1 MANFETVIVETDLLI
16 LGGGMAAC
24 GAAVEAA
31 YWAKQNGLKV
41 TLVDKAAVDRSG
53 AVAMGLS
60 AINQYVGLK
69 DGTNTL
75 KDYVDYVRND
85 LMGVTRE
92 DLVANIARHVDSTV
106 HLFEKWGLPI
116 WKDEKGKYVH
126 EGRWQLMING
136 ESYKVIVAEA
146 AKNAL
151 LQSGVGQ
158 IFERVFIV
166 GPIMDGDRCAGAVGF
181 SVRENKFYVFKA
193 KATLVA
199 MGGAVHVFKPRSSG
213 EGMGRAWYPPWN
225 SGSSA
230 YFTIRAGAE
239 MTCQEV
245 RFIPVRFKDAYG
257 PVGAWFL
264 LFKSRATNSQ
274 GGDYMV
280 ERRPELEKWGP
291 YGRVKPV
298 PANLRNYLG
307 MLDVMDGKGPINMR
321 TEEAIQ
327 KIADTYKDDPK
338 AYKKKMKELESEA
351 WEDFLDMTISQAIL
365 WASTNVQPEE
375 QSSEIAASE
384 PYFIG
389 SHSGASGAWV
399 SGPEDLQT
407 DETKAEYFWGYTN
420 MSTVKGLFCAGD
432 ASGASSHKFSSGSHA
447 EGRIAAKSAIK
458 FIVENNAHATVDPA
472 KVESLK
478 AEILKPLDTYE
489 QHKNATTDPE
499 INPNYI
505 KPRMFMF
512 RLQKIMD
519 EYAGGISSPIHNQR
533 GLAEQGPG
541 TAGLAQ
547 GGLRETR
554 RFQLARTHALLG
566 KHTPH
571 VAGRSARPDHALPRR
586 DSLAR
591 ILLPRGQAGSRRR
604 EVACLRQLPGS
615 IPRRTPGRCEP
626 GRSCRSSRSPRSTN
640 CSEDSA
646 ARFGAGD
653 SRGREG
659 TSHPPVARMKQGLS
673 KECPHCGQPMVRW
686 ANPQWS

>member
-1 MANFETVIVETDLLI
+1 MANFETVVVDTDLLI

-31 YWAKQNGLKV
+31 HWAKQNGLKV
-41 TLVDKAAVDRSG
+41 ALVDKAAMDRSG

-60 AINQYVGLK
+60 AINQYVGLR
-69 DGTNTL
+69 DGTNSV

-116 WKDEKGKYVH
+116 WKDAEGKFVH

-136 ESYKVIVAEA
+136 ESYKVVVSEA
-146 AKNAL
+146 AKNSL
-151 LQSGVGQ
+151 LQDEVGQ

-166 GPIMDGDRCAGAVGF
+166 GPLMDGDRCAGAVGF
-181 SVRENKFYVFKA
+181 SLRENKIYIFKA
-193 KATLVA
+193 KATLAA

-230 YFTIRAGAE
+230 YFTMKAGAE

-264 LFKSRATNSQ
+264 LFKARATNAMD
-274 GGDYMV
+274 GNYMV
-280 ERRPELEKWGP
+280 ERRAELDNWLP

-307 MLDVMDGKGPINMR
+307 MLDIMEGKGPLSMR

-327 KIADTYKDDPK
+327 KIADNFKDDPK

-351 WEDFLDMTISQAIL
+351 WEDFLDMTISQALL
-365 WASTNVQPEE
+365 WAGTNTQPEE
-375 QSSEIAASE
+375 KSSEIAPAE

-399 SGPEDLQT
+399 SGPEDLQSG
-407 DETKAEYFWGYTN
+407 ESKNEYFWGYAN

-447 EGRIAAKSAIK
+447 EGRIAAKAAIK
-458 FIVENNAHATVDPA
+458 FILDNNSASNMEQEQIDAVI
-472 KVESLK
+472 
-478 AEILKPLDTYE
+478 AEILKPLETYE
-489 QHKNATTDPE
+489 THKDETTDPE
-499 INPNYI
+499 VNPNYI
-505 KPRMFMF
+505 RPRMFMF

-519 EYAGGISSPIHNQR
+519 EYAGGVSSQFMTNKPQLERALELLDFLKEDSKKLAAPNLHELMRCWENIHRMWQAEAHVRTVLFRDETRWPGYYFRADKPKLDEESWHVFANCRYDPATGDWQMRTRPIH
-533 GLAEQGPG
+533 
-541 TAGLAQ
+541 
-547 GGLRETR
+547 
-554 RFQLARTHALLG
+554 
-566 KHTPH
+566 
-571 VAGRSARPDHALPRR
+571 
-586 DSLAR
+586 R
-591 ILLPRGQAGSRRR
+591 IFA
-604 EVACLRQLPGS
+604 
-615 IPRRTPGRCEP
+615 
-626 GRSCRSSRSPRSTN
+626 
-640 CSEDSA
+640 
-646 ARFGAGD
+646 
-653 SRGREG
+653 
-659 TSHPPVARMKQGLS
+659 
-673 KECPHCGQPMVRW
+673 
-686 ANPQWS
+686 

>member
-1 MANFETVIVETDLLI
+1 MANFENVVVETDLLI
-16 LGGGMAAC
+16 LGGGMSAC

-31 YWAKQNGLKV
+31 HWAKLNGLKV

-60 AINQYVGLK
+60 AINQYVGLR
-69 DGTNTL
+69 DGENTVN
-75 KDYVDYVRND
+75 DYVNYVRND

-92 DLVANIARHVDSTV
+92 DLVADIARHVDSSV

-116 WKDEKGKYVH
+116 WKDEAGKFVH

-136 ESYKVIVAEA
+136 ESYKVVVAEA

-158 IFERVFIV
+158 IFERIFIV
-166 GPIMDGDRCAGAVGF
+166 EPLMDGDRCAGAVGF
-181 SVRENKFYVFKA
+181 SVRENKFYIFKA

-230 YFTIRAGAE
+230 YFTIKAGAE

-280 ERRPELEKWGP
+280 ERKPELEKWGP
-291 YGRVKPV
+291 YGRVKPI

-307 MLDVMDGKGPINMR
+307 MLDVMEGKGPIFMR
-321 TEEAIQ
+321 TEEALQ
-327 KIADTYKDDPK
+327 KIADQYKDDPK
-338 AYKKKMKELESEA
+338 AYKKKTKELESEA
-351 WEDFLDMTISQAIL
+351 WEDFLDMTISQALL
-365 WASTNVQPEE
+365 WAGSNVQPEE
-375 QSSEIAASE
+375 KSSEIAAAE

-407 DETKAEYFWGYTN
+407 SETKSEYFWGYNN

-447 EGRIAAKSAIK
+447 EGRIAAKAAIR
-458 FIVENNAHATVDPA
+458 FIVANNSMPNVDSA
-472 KVESLK
+472 AVEAMK
-478 AEILKPLDTYE
+478 AAILNPLDRYE
-489 QHKNATTDPE
+489 QFAKTTTTPDV
-499 INPNYI
+499 NPNYI
-505 KPRMFMF
+505 KPKMFMF

-519 EYAGGISSPIHNQR
+519 EYAGGVTAQFTTNEPLLNRALELLAMLKEDSEKLAAADLHELMRCWENVQR
-533 GLAEQGPG
+533 MWQAEAHVRTVLFRQ
-541 TAGLAQ
+541 
-547 GGLRETR
+547 ETR
-554 RFQLARTHALLG
+554 WPGYYFRAD
-566 KHTPH
+566 KPKMDEENWH
-571 VAGRSARPDHALPRR
+571 VFANCQYDPKSGP
-586 DSLAR
+586 
-591 ILLPRGQAGSRRR
+591 I
-604 EVACLRQLPGS
+604 RQ
-615 IPRRTPGRCEP
+615 I
-626 GRSCRSSRSPRSTN
+626 
-640 CSEDSA
+640 
-646 ARFGAGD
+646 F
-653 SRGREG
+653 
-659 TSHPPVARMKQGLS
+659 K
-673 KECPHCGQPMVRW
+673 
-686 ANPQWS
+686 

>member
-1 MANFETVIVETDLLI
+1 MANFETVVVETDLLI

-31 YWAKQNGLKV
+31 YWAKKNGLKV

-60 AINQYVGLK
+60 AINQYVGLR
-69 DGTNTL
+69 DGANTV

-85 LMGVTRE
+85 LMGITRE

-106 HLFEKWGLPI
+106 HLFEQWGLPI
-116 WKDEKGKYVH
+116 WKDENGAYVH

-136 ESYKVIVAEA
+136 ESYKVVVAEA
-146 AKNAL
+146 AKNGL
-151 LQSGVGQ
+151 LQDGVGQ

-166 GPIMDGDRCAGAVGF
+166 GPLLDGDRCAGAVGF
-181 SVRENKFYVFKA
+181 SVRDETFYVFKA

-230 YFTIRAGAE
+230 YFTLKAGAE

-274 GGDYMV
+274 GGNYMV
-280 ERRPELEKWGP
+280 ERKSELEKWVP
-291 YGRVKPV
+291 YGRVKPI

-307 MLDVMDGKGPINMR
+307 MLDTMEGKGPIYMR

-327 KIADTYKDDPK
+327 AIADNFKDDPK

-365 WASTNVQPEE
+365 WAASNVQPEE
-375 QSSEIAASE
+375 RSSEIAAAE

-399 SGPEDLQT
+399 SGPEDLQS
-407 DETKAEYFWGYTN
+407 EATKSEYFWGYAN
-420 MSTVKGLFCAGD
+420 MSTVTGLFCAGD

-447 EGRIAAKSAIK
+447 EGRIAAKAAIK
-458 FIVENNAHATVDPA
+458 YIVENNTLPSIAAETM
-472 KVESLK
+472 ERLK
-478 AEILKPLDTYE
+478 AEILRPLDTYE
-489 QHKNATTDPE
+489 QNHRATTDPDV
-499 INPNYI
+499 NPNYM
-505 KPRMFMF
+505 KPKMFMF

-519 EYAGGISSPIHNQR
+519 EYAGGITAQFTTNKALLER
-533 GLAEQGPG
+533 ALELLAFLKEDSEK
-541 TAGLAQ
+541 LAAANLHELMRCWENVHRMWQ
-547 GGLRETR
+547 AEAHVRTVLFREETR
-554 RFQLARTHALLG
+554 WPGYYFRADKPSLDDENWHVFANCKYDPNTNSWQMMAKPVQHIFEQELA
-566 KHTPH
+566 
-571 VAGRSARPDHALPRR
+571 
-586 DSLAR
+586 
-591 ILLPRGQAGSRRR
+591 
-604 EVACLRQLPGS
+604 
-615 IPRRTPGRCEP
+615 
-626 GRSCRSSRSPRSTN
+626 
-640 CSEDSA
+640 
-646 ARFGAGD
+646 GAK
-653 SRGREG
+653 
-659 TSHPPVARMKQGLS
+659 A
-673 KECPHCGQPMVRW
+673 
-686 ANPQWS
+686 